1 MTHKCL
7 YTQFFFTRSLLISF
21 TQRKSLAH
29 FFSCMCLYALRL
41 TRARDHTRA
50 LTHKYIQKL
59 LRAKS
64 CTTPPKKYTSA
75 CTHQNCLQF
84 FLHAKTFM
92 HKRFHMFFCTQTCY
106 TQKKCAQEASHQD
119 ALTHTQK
126 HTHTESSTQ
135 KMFLRRKTFQH
146 TICCRNFHTHFLQT
160 GAFTRINFDTQ
171 AFLHTGAFTH
181 RKFKR
186 RIFYTP

>member
-1 MTHKCL
+1 
-7 YTQFFFTRSLLISF
+7 
-21 TQRKSLAH
+21 
-29 FFSCMCLYALRL
+29 MCFYALRL

-50 LTHKYIQKL
+50 FTHKYIQKL

-119 ALTHTQK
+119 ALTHTHK
-126 HTHTESSTQ
+126 NTHTRNLLHKKCFYAERLSNTQ
-135 KMFLRRKTFQH
+135 SVAET
-146 TICCRNFHTHFLQT
+146 
-160 GAFTRINFDTQ
+160 
-171 AFLHTGAFTH
+171 FTH
-181 RKFKR
+181 
-186 RIFYTP
+186 IFYKQVLSHA

>member
-1 MTHKCL
+1 
-7 YTQFFFTRSLLISF
+7 
-21 TQRKSLAH
+21 
-29 FFSCMCLYALRL
+29 MCFYALRL

-50 LTHKYIQKL
+50 LIHTQIQSETLADKILHHTPKNTQVLVRTKTVYMFFYMQKL
-59 LRAKS
+59 LCANVFT
-64 CTTPPKKYTSA
+64 C
-75 CTHQNCLQF
+75 F
-84 FLHAKTFM
+84 FA
-92 HKRFHMFFCTQTCY
+92 HKPAIRK
-106 TQKKCAQEASHQD
+106 KKCAQEASRQD
-119 ALTHTQK
+119 ALTHTQTQT

>member
-1 MTHKCL
+1 
-7 YTQFFFTRSLLISF
+7 
-21 TQRKSLAH
+21 
-29 FFSCMCLYALRL
+29 MCLYALRL

-50 LTHKYIQKL
+50 FTHKCIQKL

-84 FLHAKTFM
+84 FFMQKLLCTNVFTCFLHTNLLYA
-92 HKRFHMFFCTQTCY
+92 
-106 TQKKCAQEASHQD
+106 KKCAQEASHQD

-160 GAFTRINFDTQ
+160 GDFTRINFDTQ